1 MKNLISIPGY
11 PDVRVSR
18 DGRVFRIRDGLEPF
32 EYSLWTD
39 RDGYKNVTI
48 KRSAGGIKVRKHF
61 KVHRL
66 VYQAFKGELIDGL
79 VVCHRN
85 GDPADNR
92 DENLMQAT
100 HTVNHSHKREHGTQP
115 AGSDTAMSKFTDDDL
130 MQVMA
135 ELKIADRDTIG
146 RLARGEVPRI
156 AKVCGVSDRLVK
168 RASIALRHPENNGQF
183 DLSNLRR
190 DRKYNRASAQ
200 MKTSKTK
207 EHQNV
212 CH

>member
-39 RDGYKNVTI
+39 RDGYRHVTI
-48 KRSAGGIKVRKHF
+48 KRSAGGVKVRKHF

-92 DENLMQAT
+92 DENLLQAT
-100 HTVNHSHKREHGTQP
+100 HAVNHSHKREHGTHL
-115 AGSDTAMSKFTDDDL
+115 AGEHSPVSLHTEDEILSLA
-130 MQVMA
+130 
-135 ELKIADRDTIG
+135 RDIEAARRDAIG
-146 RLARGEVPRI
+146 RLWRGEI
-156 AKVCGVSDRLVK
+156 DRLCKLHGVK
-168 RASIALRHPENNGQF
+168 RSTVRHLIHGEAWVDTLADANIEFPAITREIQ
-183 DLSNLRR
+183 R
-190 DRKYNRASAQ
+190 DSAQ
-200 MKTSKTK
+200 S
-207 EHQNV
+207 
-212 CH
+212 